1 MGLGQPVL
9 INFNGLGSL
18 LSYAFISVRG
28 FSRAKKTT
36 NKCHQTPLLG

>member
-18 LSYAFISVRG
+18 LSYAFISVRV
-28 FSRAKKTT
+28 FSSAKKKT
-36 NKCHQTPLLG
+36 KQ